1 MTRIRTHVLT
11 VSIVV
16 LIAGCSVKASTSSTE
31 STSDDVVASTTALP
45 ATTTTIDPN
54 VLPVPDATPRPS
66 ATVIKKLSLGLKQ
79 LNEIPHLLGMAWSTR
94 ENSFYLITQ
103 EGRVYKAPPE
113 LTSAELVLDLRKE
126 VSPFIY
132 GSERGML
139 GVAINPRDGRLFL
152 NFTDLKYDSNVV
164 SFALVNGKPDP
175 ASRRKILWIDQPG
188 LSHKAGMMV
197 FDDSGNLWISFGDGG
212 GNKGR
217 TSQDYMSLLGGI
229 LRITPK
235 LDAAGYDIPAD
246 NPFVNDATK
255 KPELWAKGLRQPHR
269 FSIDRGTNTVYIGD
283 VGENTNE
290 ELNIVDA
297 SPGGYNFGWYFMEGF
312 DVRWT
317 EGKPDNLTA
326 PKYTYPH
333 TVGVAIIAGYVYHG
347 AAIPGL
353 RGAFVFADM
362 QGKFW
367 ALSKTG
373 LVKLD
378 ISAYGTTVSS
388 FGEGPDGELYV
399 LSLQGG
405 LKKIVPAK

>member
-1 MTRIRTHVLT
+1 M
-11 VSIVV
+11 
-16 LIAGCSVKASTSSTE
+16 IAVGACGSSTTPTAD
-31 STSDDVVASTTALP
+31 STSDTSIDATDGTTSTVASS
-45 ATTTTIDPN
+45 TTTTDPN
-54 VLPVPDATPRPS
+54 ILPVPDAVPTP
-66 ATVIKKLSLGLKQ
+66 AAGVINKVSLQ
-79 LNEIPHLLGMAWSTR
+79 LEVKNDLLHLLGMAWSTR
-94 ENSFYLITQ
+94 EQAFYVITQ
-103 EGRVYKAPPE
+103 EGRVYKTPPD
-113 LTSAELVLDLRKE
+113 LNSPELVLDLRDE

-152 NFTDLKYDSNVV
+152 NFTDLKYDTNVV
-164 SFALVNGKPDP
+164 SYALVAGKPDP

-235 LDAAGYDIPAD
+235 LDGPGYDIPAD
-246 NPFVNDATK
+246 NPFVGDGTK
-255 KPELWAKGLRQPHR
+255 RPELWAKGLRQPHR
-269 FSIDRGTNTVYIGD
+269 FSIDRATNKVYIGD
-283 VGENTNE
+283 VGESTNE
-290 ELNIVDA
+290 ELNVVDVK
-297 SPGGYNFGWYFMEGF
+297 PGGYNFGWYFMEGF
-312 DVRWT
+312 DRHWPGQMP
-317 EGKPDNLTA
+317 ENLTA
-326 PKYTYPH
+326 PRLTYPH

-347 AAIPGL
+347 SAIPAL
-353 RGAFVFADM
+353 RGAFVYADM

-373 LVKLD
+373 PVQLK
-378 ISAYGTTVSS
+378 ITAYGSTVSS

-405 LKKIVPAK
+405 LKKIVPAL

>member
-1 MTRIRTHVLT
+1 M
-11 VSIVV
+11 
-16 LIAGCSVKASTSSTE
+16 STSTI
-31 STSDDVVASTTALP
+31 AS
-45 ATTTTIDPN
+45 TTTTIDPN
-54 VLPVPDATPRPS
+54 LLPIPQSVPPPS
-66 ATVIKKLSLGLKQ
+66 TDVVRGIALELKP
-79 LNEIPHLLGMAWSTR
+79 LNNLLHLLGMAWSTR
-94 ENSFYLITQ
+94 EQAFYVITQ
-103 EGRVYKAPPE
+103 EGRVYKSPPE
-113 LTSAELVLDLRKE
+113 LTTTQLVLDLRKE

-152 NFTDLKYDSNVV
+152 NFTDLKYDTNVV
-164 SFALVNGKPDP
+164 SYALVGGKPDP
-175 ASRRKILWIDQPG
+175 ASRREILRIDQPG

-212 GNKGR
+212 GNQGR

-235 LDAAGYDIPAD
+235 LDGPGYDIPVD
-246 NPFVNDATK
+246 NPFVGDNTK
-255 KPELWAKGLRQPHR
+255 RPELWAKGLRQPHR
-269 FSIDRGTNTVYIGD
+269 FSIDRASNKVYIGD

-290 ELNIVDA
+290 ELNIVNA

-317 EGKPDNLTA
+317 AGKPDNLTA

-347 AAIPGL
+347 DAIPKL
-353 RGAFVFADM
+353 KGAFIYADM
-362 QGKFW
+362 QGKIW
-367 ALSKTG
+367 ALSKNG
-373 LVKLD
+373 PVKLD

-388 FGEGPDGELYV
+388 FGEGPDGELYL

-405 LKKIVPAK
+405 LKKIVPAQ